1 MKVLPVTAKF
11 KPMQPR
17 TTLTSHTTAE
27 EKKFLNKIGTYGDNI
42 NLPRGR
48 YIEMYMQ
55 TIDKRSNWGSINK
68 HDVIEHCQYLLNKER
83 K

>member
-17 TTLTSHTTAE
+17 TALTSHTTAE

-68 HDVIEHCQYLLNKER
+68 HDVIEHCRGLLNKE
-83 K
+83 KK

>member
-42 NLPRGR
+42 HLPRKR
-48 YIEMYMQ
+48 YIEMYMEA
-55 TIDKRSNWGSINK
+55 TDKRSNWGHINK
-68 HDVIEHCQYLLNKER
+68 YDVLEHCQSLLDKE
-83 K
+83 KK

>member
-68 HDVIEHCQYLLNKER
+68 HDVIEHCQYLLNKE
-83 K
+83 KK

>member
-17 TTLTSHTTAE
+17 DSINSHNTAE
-27 EKKFLNKIGTYGDNI
+27 EKKFLSKIGTYGDNI
-42 NLPRGR
+42 HLPKGR

-55 TIDKRSNWGSINK
+55 AIEKRNDWGLINK
-68 HDVIEHCQYLLNKER
+68 YDVIEHCRDLLNKEKR
-83 K
+83 